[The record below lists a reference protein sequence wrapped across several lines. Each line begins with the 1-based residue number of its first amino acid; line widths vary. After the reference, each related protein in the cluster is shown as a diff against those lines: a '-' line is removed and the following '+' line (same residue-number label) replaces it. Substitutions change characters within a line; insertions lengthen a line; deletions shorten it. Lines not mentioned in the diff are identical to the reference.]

1 MNRRHFMR
9 TSTAF
14 AVGAAFSSC
23 RRGATDSPI
32 HFEVHGPEDGLPLFL
47 GFPLFASY
55 AEIFGAEQAVV
66 KEDFLSRLTD
76 RYRVLL
82 ADYPNV
88 GRTFTPPPAEMT
100 PDRVYSDLLSVA
112 DAAGFDR
119 FAYCGHL
126 WGAVNGLML
135 ASRSDRVTALI
146 CGTWPPLGAPY
157 ADMLRGVEIQLAEPP
172 PHALVILRD
181 PEQYAQ
187 WQTFYLGVQG
197 WDEVEAVAAIT
208 CPRLALI
215 GSEAESAVAG
225 IPLRLVER
233 VREAR
238 PSLEGMGWVVR
249 EIPGAETGAILDAE
263 VMVPEMRRFLV

>member
-1 MNRRHFMR
+1 MNRRYFVR
-9 TSTAF
+9 TSAAF
-14 AVGAAFSSC
+14 AAGAAFSSC
-23 RRGATDSPI
+23 RRGATDAPI

-55 AEIFGAEQAVV
+55 AEIFGAERAVV
-66 KEDFLSRLTD
+66 KEGFLSRLTD
-76 RYRVLL
+76 RHRVLL
-82 ADYPNV
+82 VDYPNV
-88 GRTFTPPPAEMT
+88 GRTFAPPPAEMT

-112 DAAGFDR
+112 DAAGFER

-157 ADMLRGVEIQLAEPP
+157 ADMLRGVELQLAEPP
-172 PHALVILRD
+172 PHAMVILRD
-181 PEQYAQ
+181 PGQYAQ
-187 WQTFYLGVQG
+187 WHTFYLGMQG

-215 GSEAESAVAG
+215 GSEAESSVAG

-238 PSLEGMGWVVR
+238 PALEGMGWEVR
-249 EIPGAETGAILDAE
+249 EIAGAETGAILDAE
-263 VMVPEMRRFLV
+263 VMVPEMRRFLA